1 MGAGDNMD
9 EVTRRVREG
18 LPVLEFV
25 ARRLAK
31 RLGGEVPL
39 DDLMALGRPALL
51 EVARTFDPSRAKFS
65 TFAGLKVKWAI
76 LDGVRREAM
85 FGRSSALARDRAN
98 ALAASARFSEGLAEM
113 EGRAGEEDLATEEVY
128 QGRLR
133 SLLEGHAAALALGL
147 TAGGRDPDG
156 IAGGETPE
164 ESASR
169 EELRRAVAAAIRN
182 LPEREHALI
191 ERHYF
196 GDEAFDSIARDL
208 GISKSWAS
216 RLHAS
221 AIQSLARSLRG
232 AELP

>member
-1 MGAGDNMD
+1 VED

-31 RLGGEVPL
+31 RVGGEVAF
-39 DDLMALGRPALL
+39 DDLMSLGHPALL
-51 EVARTFDPSRAKFS
+51 EVARTFDPTRAKFS
-65 TFAGLKVKWAI
+65 TFAALKVKWAI
-76 LDGVRREAM
+76 LDGLRREAM
-85 FGRSSALARDRAN
+85 FGRAAAARAAALSA
-98 ALAASARFSEGLAEM
+98 STRFGEGLAALD
-113 EGRAGEEDLATEEVY
+113 AGEDRELATEDVY
-128 QGRLR
+128 QSRLR
-133 SLLEGHAAALALGL
+133 SLLEGHTAALALGL
-147 TAGGRDPDG
+147 LAVQGDPDA
-156 IAGGETPE
+156 IPGGAETPE
-164 ESASR
+164 ESASKA
-169 EELRRAVAAAIRN
+169 ELKRAVAAAIQK

-196 GDEAFDSIARDL
+196 GGEAFDAIARDL

-221 AIQSLARSLRG
+221 AIRSLAASLGSLRA

>member
-1 MGAGDNMD
+1 VHAVND

-25 ARRLAK
+25 ARRIAK
-31 RLGGEVPL
+31 RVGGDVAL
-39 DDLMALGRPALL
+39 DDLMALGHPALL

-65 TFAGLKVKWAI
+65 TYAALKLKWAI
-76 LDGVRREAM
+76 FDGLRREAM
-85 FGRSSALARDRAN
+85 FGRSAGARAV
-98 ALAASARFSEGLAEM
+98 ALAASARFGEGLAEL
-113 EGRAGEEDLATEEVY
+113 EGSDGELATEEVY
-128 QGRLR
+128 QDRLR

-147 TAGGRDPDG
+147 VAAAGDPDA
-156 IAGGETPE
+156 IAAGAETPE
-164 ESASR
+164 ESAAKA
-169 EELRRAVAAAIRN
+169 ELKRAVSSAIQN

-196 GDEAFDSIARDL
+196 GGEAFDAIARDL

-221 AIQSLARSLRG
+221 AIRSLAEALRG
-232 AELP
+232 AEVP

>member
-1 MGAGDNMD
+1 VLED

-31 RLGGEVPL
+31 RLGGDVPL
-39 DDLMALGRPALL
+39 DDLMALGHPALL
-51 EVARTFDPSRAKFS
+51 EVARTFDPNRSKFS
-65 TFAGLKVKWAI
+65 TFAALKVKWAI
-76 LDGVRREAM
+76 LDGLRREAM
-85 FGRSSALARDRAN
+85 FGRCAAARAI
-98 ALAASARFSEGLAEM
+98 ALAASARFGEGLAELQ
-113 EGRAGEEDLATEEVY
+113 GGEDRELATEEVY
-128 QGRLR
+128 QSRLR

-147 TAGGRDPDG
+147 VTPERDPDA
-156 IAGGETPE
+156 IAAGAETPE

-169 EELRRAVAAAIRN
+169 AELKRAVASAVRG
-182 LPEREHALI
+182 LPERELALI

-196 GDEAFDSIARDL
+196 GGEAFDSIARDL

-221 AIQSLARSLRG
+221 AIRSLATSLRG